1 MACQYSCDNLFHIK
15 SGRIEA
21 TLSPRGAELLYLH
34 RTNGTDVMWPGG
46 IWKGTAPT
54 VFPILGGVPDD
65 MYTFNGS
72 TYRMQKNGFA
82 RTSIF
87 MPVVHE
93 SNRVVFELRSSEETR
108 ECYPFDFCLQVE
120 YAVSGNQLAI
130 RYCIENTGNQEM
142 PWIVGAHPGF
152 RWDRKSGWL
161 IRFEK
166 KEHLQFFHPD
176 KTDGIRLDD
185 EHQIQLEESMF
196 DNGANSAFGLQSSYV
211 DLIPPNEEF
220 DIVRIY
226 RSQMPYLTFWTLPA
240 PEAQFIC
247 IEPSTGAGTDGPDL
261 RERRGIHLLKAGDS
275 EIRKIHIELIAREK
289 R

>member
-1 MACQYSCDNLFHIK
+1 M
-15 SGRIEA
+15 
-21 TLSPRGAELLYLH
+21 
-34 RTNGTDVMWPGG
+34 
-46 IWKGTAPT
+46 
-54 VFPILGGVPDD
+54 
-65 MYTFNGS
+65 
-72 TYRMQKNGFA
+72 
-82 RTSIF
+82 
-87 MPVVHE
+87 
-93 SNRVVFELRSSEETR
+93 
-108 ECYPFDFCLQVE
+108 
-120 YAVSGNQLAI
+120 
-130 RYCIENTGNQEM
+130 
-142 PWIVGAHPGF
+142 
-152 RWDRKSGWL
+152 
-161 IRFEK
+161 
-166 KEHLQFFHPD
+166 
-176 KTDGIRLDD
+176 DD